1 MHPALYLPEITANIF
16 EFLNPFLSEPTPWAN
31 LRLHDIVAVA
41 LTCRTLS
48 HPALDVLWDTQL
60 CLGPLFMSMSPAVVE
75 VCYADEPDER
85 RSIVR
90 DLIIHAILTD
100 SLPPTAIHRIPVTFR
115 FGIDA
120 FLFSKD
126 QTIRPSYR

>member
-16 EFLNPFLSEPTPWAN
+16 EFLNPFLSEPTPN
-31 LRLHDIVAVA
+31 LRLRDILAVA

-60 CLGPLFMSMSPAVVE
+60 CLGPLFMCMSLAVVQ
-75 VCYADEPDER
+75 VCDADEPGER

-90 DLIIHAILTD
+90 DLIIHTILTD
-100 SLPPTAIHRIPVTFR
+100 SLPLAATHRRPVTFR
-115 FGIDA
+115 FDIDA
-120 FLFSKD
+120 SLFSKD